1 MKDPRTHDVAN
12 SYALWERA
20 NRIIPGGSQLISR
33 RPYAFSNGVAPVYAQ
48 RGKGSHIWDDRG
60 VEYVDYGMSVTSAI
74 LGYADDVVDNAVIE
88 QIGKGTTYSL
98 NSEREIELA
107 ELLIERIPCADM
119 ARFSKGGGE
128 SCAIAVRIARGA
140 TGRDVVLFSGYH
152 GWHDWYLAAGHLQEG
167 AFDPFALPN
176 IQPTGVPKALEGTA
190 IPSPGAS
197 WSPSSVCSSS
207 IAARWPAS

>member
-1 MKDPRTHDVAN
+1 M
-12 SYALWERA
+12 
-20 NRIIPGGSQLISR
+20 
-33 RPYAFSNGVAPVYAQ
+33 YAQ
-48 RGKGSHIWDDRG
+48 RGKGSRIWDDQG
-60 VEYVDYGMSVTSAI
+60 VEYVDFGMSVTSAI

-88 QIGKGTTYSL
+88 QIGKGATYSL

-107 ELLIERIPCADM
+107 ELLIERIPCAEM

-152 GWHDWYLAAGHLQEG
+152 GWHDWYLAAGHLKRARSIPSPCRTSG
-167 AFDPFALPN
+167 RPGYRKRWKAPPFR
-176 IQPTGVPKALEGTA
+176 
-190 IPSPGAS
+190 SPGAS
-197 WSPSSVCSSS
+197 LSRWSGCWSS